1 MRDRSRLGR
10 IPATPEMSRLWA
22 KKFFTPIRL
31 SVLAFAGFVLLGAFF
46 LMLPFCSSGPPIRF
60 IDALFTA
67 TSAACVTGLT
77 VLDTG
82 KDLSKS
88 GQILVLF
95 LIQIGGLG
103 IMTMSTVWLLVA
115 GRRPSLGIRMVLQ
128 DTFTHRGDRDL
139 GSLILDVV
147 RFTLALETFGAV
159 LLFVRFAGMCP
170 LEEAFYLSVFHSVA
184 AFCNAGFSTFS
195 NNLEGFV
202 GDPLVSLTVAFLIV
216 SGGIGFL
223 VLRELKLVLG
233 RRTKPR
239 PRLSLHSRLVL
250 VTSGGLIGVGTMLI
264 LVMEWHNTLA
274 GLPVEEKLL
283 ASFFQAVTP
292 RTAGFNTIPIGS
304 LANQTLMV
312 ILLLMF
318 IGASSGSTG
327 GGIKI
332 GTFAT
337 LAAMGISRLR
347 GYPEPKAFGRTISP
361 GSVARAMSVTMV
373 CASVV
378 LLGTLLLQVTEVD
391 STSSSAARGR
401 FLELLFEV
409 VSAFGTVGLSTG
421 ITPGLT
427 DAGKLLITLIMF
439 LGRLGPLM
447 VAVAVARQR
456 TVRFRFAEESIMIG

>member
-1 MRDRSRLGR
+1 
-10 IPATPEMSRLWA
+10 MSRPLA
-22 KKFFTPIRL
+22 RRLLNPIRL
-31 SVLAFAGFVLLGAFF
+31 SVLAFAGFILMGAFF
-46 LMLPFCSSGPPIRF
+46 LMLPFSSSGAPIRF

-82 KDLSKS
+82 KDLSRW
-88 GQILVLF
+88 GQVLVLL

-103 IMTMSTVWLLVA
+103 IMTMSTVWLLLA
-115 GRRPSLGIRMVLQ
+115 GRRPGLGTRMVLQ
-128 DTFTHRGDRDL
+128 DTFTHAGDRDL

-147 RFTLALETFGAV
+147 RFTLGLEICGAA
-159 LLFVRFAGMCP
+159 LLFLRFADLYP
-170 LEEAFYLSVFHSVA
+170 LGEAVYLSAFHSVS
-184 AFCNAGFSTFS
+184 AFCNAGFSTFP
-195 NNLEGFV
+195 NNLEGFA

-223 VLRELKLVLG
+223 VLRELKFLLW
-233 RRTKPR
+233 RRRKPR
-239 PRLSLHSRLVL
+239 ACLSLHSRLVL
-250 VTSGGLIGVGTMLI
+250 VTSGLLIGLGTVLI
-264 LVMEWHNTLA
+264 LLMEWYNTLA
-274 GLPVEEKLL
+274 GLPVWEKLL
-283 ASFFQAVTP
+283 VSFFQAVTP

-312 ILLLMF
+312 MVLLMF

-327 GGIKI
+327 GGIKT

-337 LAAMGISRLR
+337 LAAVGLSRLR

-373 CASVV
+373 CGSLV
-378 LLGTLLLQVTEVD
+378 LVGTLLLQVTEVG
-391 STSSSAARGR
+391 SSSSAVARGR

-421 ITPGLT
+421 ITPGLS
-427 DAGKLLITLIMF
+427 DAGKLLISFIMF
-439 LGRLGPLM
+439 MGRLGPLV

-456 TVRFRFAEESIMIG
+456 IVRFRYAEESIMIG

>member
-1 MRDRSRLGR
+1 
-10 IPATPEMSRLWA
+10 MSLARKDMPVSLA
-22 KKFFTPIRL
+22 RVLSPLRL
-31 SVLAFAGFVLLGAFF
+31 SVLAFAGFILLGAAV
-46 LMLPFCSSGPPIRF
+46 LMLPFSSSGPPIGF
-60 IDALFTA
+60 VDALFTA

-82 KDLSKS
+82 RDLSRM
-88 GQILVLF
+88 GQVVVLA
-95 LIQIGGLG
+95 LIQVGGLG
-103 IMTMSTVWLLVA
+103 IMTMSTVWLLMA
-115 GRRPSLGIRMVLQ
+115 GKRPSLGARLVVQ
-128 DTFTHRGDRDL
+128 DAFTHRGDRDVR
-139 GSLILDVV
+139 SMILDVV
-147 RFTLALETFGAV
+147 RFTLVLELCGAG
-159 LLFVRFAGMCP
+159 LLLARLVGLYP
-170 LEEAFYLSVFHSVA
+170 LGEAVFLSLFHSVS

-195 NNLEGFV
+195 NNLEDFA
-202 GDPLVSLTVAFLIV
+202 GDALVSLTVAFLII

-223 VLRELKLVLG
+223 VLREIKFLLWRKAGG
-233 RRTKPR
+233 RQC
-239 PRLSLHSRLVL
+239 LSLHSRLVL
-250 VTSGGLIGVGTMLI
+250 VTSGALIGLGTI
-264 LVMEWHNTLA
+264 LVLLMEWDNTLA
-274 GLPVEEKLL
+274 HLSLWEKLL

-292 RTAGFNTIPIGS
+292 RTAGFNTVPIGS
-304 LANQTLMV
+304 MANQTLMV
-312 ILLLMF
+312 VLLLMF

-327 GGIKI
+327 GGIKT

-337 LAAMGISRLR
+337 LVAMGFSRLR

-378 LLGTLLLQVTEVD
+378 LVATLLLQVTEVG
-391 STSSSAARGR
+391 SSSSAVARGR

-427 DAGKLLITLIMF
+427 DAGKLLLTLVMF
-439 LGRLGPLM
+439 LGRLGPLV

>member
-1 MRDRSRLGR
+1 
-10 IPATPEMSRLWA
+10 MSLPTLKRVLN
-22 KKFFTPIRL
+22 PIRL
-31 SVLAFAGFVLLGAFF
+31 SVLAFAGFILLGAFS
-46 LMLPFCSSGPPIRF
+46 LMLPFSSSGPPIKF

-82 KDLSKS
+82 KDLSRW
-88 GQILVLF
+88 GQILVLL
-95 LIQIGGLG
+95 LIQAGGLG
-103 IMTMSTVWLLVA
+103 IMTMSTVWLLMA
-115 GRRPSLGIRMVLQ
+115 GRRPGLGIRTVVQ

-139 GSLILDVV
+139 GSFILDVL
-147 RFTLALETFGAV
+147 RFTVGLEFCGAM
-159 LLFVRFAGMCP
+159 LLFARFAAMYP
-170 LEEAFYLSVFHSVA
+170 LGQAIYLSVFHSIS
-184 AFCNAGFSTFS
+184 AFCNAGFSIFS
-195 NNLEGFV
+195 DSLEGFK
-202 GDPLVSLTVAFLIV
+202 GDPLVNLTVAFLIV

-223 VLRELKLVLG
+223 VLRELKLLLLS
-233 RRTKPR
+233 RTKAAA
-239 PRLSLHSRLVL
+239 RLSLHSRLVL
-250 VTSGGLIGVGTMLI
+250 VTSGLLIGVGTVLI
-264 LVMEWHNTLA
+264 LLMEWHNTLA
-274 GLPVEEKLL
+274 GLSVGEKLL

-304 LANQTLMV
+304 LANQTLVVM
-312 ILLLMF
+312 LLLMF

-327 GGIKI
+327 GGIKT

-373 CASVV
+373 CATVV
-378 LLGTLLLQVTEVD
+378 LVGTLLLQVTEVG
-391 STSSSAARGR
+391 SSSSAVARGR

-427 DAGKLLITLIMF
+427 DAGKLLITFIMF
-439 LGRLGPLM
+439 LGRLGPLV
-447 VAVAVARQR
+447 VAVAVASQR
-456 TVRFRFAEESIMIG
+456 TVRFRYAEESIMIG

>member
-1 MRDRSRLGR
+1 
-10 IPATPEMSRLWA
+10 
-22 KKFFTPIRL
+22 
-31 SVLAFAGFVLLGAFF
+31 LAFAGFILLGALL
-46 LMLPFCSSGPPIRF
+46 LMLPFSSPGPPIKF
-60 IDALFTA
+60 IDAFFTA

-82 KDLSKS
+82 KDLSRA
-88 GQILVLF
+88 GQVIVLI
-95 LIQIGGLG
+95 LIQVGGLG
-103 IMTMSTVWLLVA
+103 IMTMSTVWLLMA
-115 GRRPSLGIRMVLQ
+115 GRRPGLGIRMILQ

-139 GSLILDVV
+139 GSLILDVI
-147 RFTLALETFGAV
+147 RFTLVLELCGAG
-159 LLFVRFAGMCP
+159 LLFLRFVGMYP
-170 LEEAFYLSVFHSVA
+170 VGDALYLSVFHSVS

-195 NNLEGFV
+195 DSLEGFV
-202 GDPLVSLTVAFLIV
+202 GDALVSLTVAFLIV

-223 VLRELKLVLG
+223 VLREIKLLLWRKPGG
-233 RRTKPR
+233 RPC
-239 PRLSLHSRLVL
+239 LSLHSRLVL
-250 VTSGGLIGVGTMLI
+250 VTSGALIGLATI
-264 LVMEWHNTLA
+264 LVLLMEWDNTLA
-274 GLPVEEKLL
+274 GLSVGEKLL

-304 LANQTLMV
+304 MANQTLMLL
-312 ILLLMF
+312 LLLMF

-327 GGIKI
+327 GGIKT
-332 GTFAT
+332 GTLAT

-373 CASVV
+373 CATVV
-378 LLGTLLLQVTEVD
+378 LVGTLLLQVTEVG
-391 STSSSAARGR
+391 SSSSAVARGR

-427 DAGKLLITLIMF
+427 NAGKLLVTLIMF
-439 LGRLGPLM
+439 LGRLGPLV